1 MKKLILIAFSLFM
14 TACVYTQNTH
24 QDQNNAIDK
33 QKLVQIE
40 VGKTDKQWVINN
52 MGMPDKIHSNSEG
65 NEIYEYVNETKIK
78 STRKF
83 IFLFSINSEKVTAK
97 RILSLTLKNG
107 VVDAINTRDE
117 STTK

>member
-24 QDQNNAIDK
+24 QDQNNHIDK
-33 QKLVQIE
+33 QKMVQIE

-52 MGMPDKIHSNSEG
+52 MGMPDKIQSDNNG
-65 NEIYEYVNETKIK
+65 IEIYEYINETKIK
-78 STRKF
+78 ADRKF

-97 RILSLTLKNG
+97 RILSLSLKNG
-107 VVDAINTRDE
+107 IVDSINTRDE
-117 STTK
+117 TK

>member
-24 QDQNNAIDK
+24 QNQNNSIDK

-52 MGMPDKIHSNSEG
+52 MGMPDKIQSDKNG
-65 NEIYEYVNETKIK
+65 LEIYEYINETKIK
-78 STRKF
+78 ADRKF

-97 RILSLTLKNG
+97 RILSLAFKDG
-107 VVDAINTRDE
+107 IVDSINTRDE
-117 STTK
+117 TI